1 MQTPLMSSIIHTKR
15 PTTQT
20 STTDETERS
29 QTKREIEFMEE
40 KYHGKGKQVLLE
52 NMNSQ
57 ATIYM

>member
-1 MQTPLMSSIIHTKR
+1 MSSIIHTKR